1 MEKLHRL
8 PEELPPHLPLAAVMR
23 AMIAMDIFNQRQED
37 RMREAERKWQR

>member
-8 PEELPPHLPLAAVMR
+8 PEELPPHLSLSAVIR
-23 AMIAMDIFNQRQED
+23 TMIAMDIFNQRQDE